1 MADITMPTYN
11 LEPNL
16 KESPG
21 GLRDLQNILWV
32 SRAAGLGKSWS
43 GTAERRIHHAAG
55 KHALRSAIKP
65 SCKTCV
71 SGLHYLAGRREDRLL
86 FDYQTSLAEEL
97 GIIGKPPRR
106 AGEMLMQRTIVPPGR

>member
-43 GTAERRIHHAAG
+43 DLAKGGFITQREARLAQRHQTILQNLRI
-55 KHALRSAIKP
+55 R
-65 SCKTCV
+65 
-71 SGLHYLAGRREDRLL
+71 LHYLAGRREDRLL

-97 GIIGKPPRR
+97 GIAGKPPRR
-106 AGEMLMQRTIVPPGR
+106 AE